1 MKLKTLTGLFF
12 IYSLVSFSQTNSTP
26 GISPKNQN
34 PKVQFFLNSL
44 KNCDFQN
51 LELSASN
58 RLKAGKNMDSLINHA
73 LNSDFLRSI
82 ILDEKHLPKGVL
94 FAKSKDEKIR
104 TYTWAVPMESG
115 VYEFFGQVLIN
126 SKRVERLINILNFDE
141 NDQLDQNHWPG
152 GLIYH
157 IELTK
162 YRGKRHYLSLSFR
175 PSKKNVQMKIIEPII
190 VGEKN
195 IYFGA
200 SVFAIKN
207 FNDKYFEK
215 PPKRLIL
222 RYSPKVSASIHSI
235 SKNKEIVIDNL
246 GPMGSKIRGNY
257 IDYGPNLSSQSIFFK
272 RGKWIIN

>member
-1 MKLKTLTGLFF
+1 
-12 IYSLVSFSQTNSTP
+12 
-26 GISPKNQN
+26 
-34 PKVQFFLNSL
+34 
-44 KNCDFQN
+44 
-51 LELSASN
+51 
-58 RLKAGKNMDSLINHA
+58 MDSLINHA
-73 LNSDFLRSI
+73 LNSDSLRPL
-82 ILDEKHLPKGVL
+82 ILDEEHLPKGVL
-94 FAKSKDEKIR
+94 FSKSKDEKIR
-104 TYTWAVPMESG
+104 TYTWAVPMKKG

-126 SKRVERLINILNFDE
+126 NKRVERLINILNFDE

-175 PSKKNVQMKIIEPII
+175 PNKKNIQMKIIEPII
-190 VGEKN
+190 VGAKN

-200 SVFAIKN
+200 SVFAISN

-222 RYSPKVSASIHSI
+222 RYSPKVSATIHSI

-257 IDYGPNLSSQSIFFK
+257 IDYGPTLSSQSIFFK
-272 RGKWIIN
+272 RGRWVSN

>member
-1 MKLKTLTGLFF
+1 MKLKILSSLFF
-12 IYSLVSFSQTNSTP
+12 IYSLVGFSQTNSNQS
-26 GISPKNQN
+26 ISPENQN
-34 PKVQFFLNSL
+34 LKVQFFFNSL

-58 RLKAGKNMDSLINHA
+58 RLKAGKNLDSLINHA
-73 LNSDFLRSI
+73 LNSDFLRSL
-82 ILDEKHLPKGVL
+82 ILDEKHVPKGVL
-94 FAKSKDEKIR
+94 LAKSKDEKIR
-104 TYTWAVPMESG
+104 TYTWAVPMEKG
-115 VYEFFGQVLIN
+115 MYEFFGQVLIN

-162 YRGKRHYLSLSFR
+162 YRGQRHYLSLSYR
-175 PSKKNVQMKIIEPII
+175 PNKKKVQMKIIEPII
-190 VGEKN
+190 VGAKN

-200 SVFAIKN
+200 SVFAIRN

-257 IDYGPNLSSQSIFFK
+257 IDYGPTLSSQSIFFK

>member
-1 MKLKTLTGLFF
+1 MKSKTLTGLFF
-12 IYSLVSFSQTNSTP
+12 IYSLVGFSQTNSTQS
-26 GISPKNQN
+26 ISAENEN

-51 LELSASN
+51 LKLSASN
-58 RLKAGKNMDSLINHA
+58 RLKAGKNMDSLINQA
-73 LNSDFLRSI
+73 LNSDFLRFLL
-82 ILDEKHLPKGVL
+82 LDEKHIPKGVL

-104 TYTWAVPMESG
+104 IYTWAVPMEKG
-115 VYEFFGQVLIN
+115 MYEFFGQVLIH

-162 YRGKRHYLSLSFR
+162 YRGKRHYLSLSYR
-175 PSKKNVQMKIIEPII
+175 PNKKNVQMKIIEPLI
-190 VGEKN
+190 VGTKN

-200 SVFAIKN
+200 SVFAINN

-222 RYSPKVSASIHSI
+222 RYSPAVSASIQVI

-246 GPMGSKIRGNY
+246 GPMSSKIRGNY
-257 IDYGPNLSSQSIFFK
+257 IDYGPTLSSQSIFFK
-272 RGKWIIN
+272 RGRWIIN

>member
-12 IYSLVSFSQTNSTP
+12 IYSLVSFSQTNSTQS
-26 GISPKNQN
+26 ISPGNQN
-34 PKVQFFLNSL
+34 PKVQFFLTSL

-58 RLKAGKNMDSLINHA
+58 RLQAGRDMDSLINHA
-73 LNSDFLRSI
+73 LNSDSLRPL
-82 ILDEKHLPKGVL
+82 ILDEEHLPKGVL
-94 FAKSKDEKIR
+94 FSKSKDEKIR
-104 TYTWAVPMESG
+104 TYTWAVPMKKG

-126 SKRVERLINILNFDE
+126 NKRVERLINILNFDE

-175 PSKKNVQMKIIEPII
+175 PNKKNIQMKIIEPII
-190 VGEKN
+190 VGAKN

-200 SVFAIKN
+200 SVFAMSN

-222 RYSPKVSASIHSI
+222 RYSPKVSATIHSI

-246 GPMGSKIRGNY
+246 GPMGSKIQGNY
-257 IDYGPNLSSQSIFFK
+257 IDYGPTLSSQSIFFK
-272 RGKWIIN
+272 RGRWVSN

>member
-12 IYSLVSFSQTNSTP
+12 IYSLVSFSQTNSTQS
-26 GISPKNQN
+26 ISPGNQN
-34 PKVQFFLNSL
+34 QKVQFFLTSL

-58 RLKAGKNMDSLINHA
+58 RLQAGRDMDSLINHA
-73 LNSDFLRSI
+73 LNSDSLRPL
-82 ILDEKHLPKGVL
+82 ILDEEHLPKGVL
-94 FAKSKDEKIR
+94 FSKSKDEKIR
-104 TYTWAVPMESG
+104 TYTWAVPMKKG

-126 SKRVERLINILNFDE
+126 NKRVERLINILNFDE

-175 PSKKNVQMKIIEPII
+175 PNKKNIQMKIIEPII
-190 VGEKN
+190 VGAKN

-200 SVFAIKN
+200 SVFAMSN
-207 FNDKYFEK
+207 FNDKYFET

-246 GPMGSKIRGNY
+246 GPMGSKIQGNY
-257 IDYGPNLSSQSIFFK
+257 IDYGPTLSSQSIFFK
-272 RGKWIIN
+272 RGRWVSN

>member
-1 MKLKTLTGLFF
+1 MKSKTLTGLFF
-12 IYSLVSFSQTNSTP
+12 IYSLVGFSQTNSTQS
-26 GISPKNQN
+26 ISAENEN

-51 LELSASN
+51 LKLSASN
-58 RLKAGKNMDSLINHA
+58 RLKAGKKMDSLINQA
-73 LNSDFLRSI
+73 LNSDFLRFLL
-82 ILDEKHLPKGVL
+82 LDEKHIPKGVL

-104 TYTWAVPMESG
+104 TYTWAVPMENG
-115 VYEFFGQVLIN
+115 MYEFFGQVLIH
-126 SKRVERLINILNFDE
+126 SKRAERLINILNFDE

-162 YRGKRHYLSLSFR
+162 YRGKRHYLSLSYR
-175 PSKKNVQMKIIEPII
+175 PNKKNVQMKIIEPVI
-190 VGEKN
+190 VGTKN

-200 SVFAIKN
+200 SVFAINN

-222 RYSPKVSASIHSI
+222 RYSPAVSASIQII

-257 IDYGPNLSSQSIFFK
+257 IDYGPTLSSQSIFFE
-272 RGKWIIN
+272 RGRWIIN